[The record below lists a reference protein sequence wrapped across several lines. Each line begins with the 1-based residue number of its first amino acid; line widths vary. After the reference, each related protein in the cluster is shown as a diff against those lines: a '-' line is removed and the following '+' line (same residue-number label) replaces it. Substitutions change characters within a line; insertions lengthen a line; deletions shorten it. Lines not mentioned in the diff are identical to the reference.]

1 MQARSLAFT
10 SLVFAAFGSMS
21 GAAYADVTGAP
32 SRNLNNAGNSGP
44 TVQNQEVTAFTPRTP
59 DPYFQP
65 KGIPLEGPFRFYPS
79 LLVGVSY
86 DDNVFRT
93 PVATSDD
100 YFFTIAP
107 SLDLNY
113 NTSRATVDLFAN
125 AGFYE
130 YSRFTTLS
138 NSNYNTGLQGLYQIS
153 GAAYISGGAG
163 WALLSEPISSPN
175 TAGFQNEPTQ
185 YQDFNAHGE
194 WSYKPNR
201 LGVTIGGTYDA
212 YSFNS
217 ATRFPILNPAPPPA
231 TLPLPPLFNFDRNNQ
246 VAAGYVTV
254 SYDFS
259 PGYSAFITG
268 SYNNDNYTRPDF
280 RTDPVNG
287 ILRSSHG
294 FKVDG
299 GVSVLLGDLM
309 QGKVYLGYINQDYNQ
324 AHFFLIP
331 GTAGPQRLHN
341 VDGLDFG
348 ADLYWYPTE
357 LLTVHLGAA
366 RNLTNTTLAGASAG
380 DDRGVNLGLQYELT
394 RRIQLLGSFSYDD
407 TFYNGT
413 ARPLAFPTPL
423 PNRDDQTWSF
433 DVGGKWLISHYVN
446 ATLDYRYTD
455 RSSNTPNV
463 QYTDNTVMLGLN
475 LQI

>member
-1 MQARSLAFT
+1 MKARSLAFT
-10 SLVFAAFGSMS
+10 TLVFAAVGGMS
-21 GAAYADVTGAP
+21 SAAYADATTP
-32 SRNLNNAGNSGP
+32 SRNLNNAGNVGP
-44 TVQNQEVTAFTPRTP
+44 TVQNQEVTAFTPRAP

-93 PVATSDD
+93 PALQSDD
-100 YFFTIAP
+100 FFFTIAP

-130 YSRFTTLS
+130 YSKLTTVS
-138 NSNYNTGLQGLYQIS
+138 NSNYNTGIQGLYQIS
-153 GAAYISGGAG
+153 GASYVSGGAG
-163 WALLSEPISSPN
+163 WALLSEALSSPN
-175 TAGFQNEPTQ
+175 TAGFQNQPTQ
-185 YQDFNAHGE
+185 YQDANAHGE

-217 ATRFPILNPAPPPA
+217 ATRFPLPTVPP
-231 TLPLPPLFNFDRNNQ
+231 TPLPPLFNFDRNNQ

-259 PGYSAFITG
+259 PGYSAFVTG
-268 SYNNDNYTRPDF
+268 SYNNDNYSHTDF

-294 FKVDG
+294 YKVDA
-299 GVSVLLGDLM
+299 GVSMLLGDLV
-309 QGKVYLGYINQDYNQ
+309 QGKAFLGYISQDYNQ
-324 AHFFLIP
+324 SHFFFIP
-331 GTAGPQRLHN
+331 GTLGPQRLHD

-348 ADLYWYPTE
+348 ADIAWYPTE

-366 RNLTNTTLAGASAG
+366 RNLVNTTLAGASAG

-394 RRIQLLGSFSYDD
+394 RRIELNAQFGYDD
-407 TFYNGT
+407 IFYNGT
-413 ARPLAFPTPL
+413 ARPTALIPT
-423 PNRDDQTWSF
+423 PNRDDQTVSF
-433 DVGGKWLISHYVN
+433 GVGGKWLISHYVN

-455 RSSNTPNV
+455 RSSNIPSV
-463 QYTDNTVMLGLN
+463 SYTDNTVMLGLN

>member
-1 MQARSLAFT
+1 MKARSLAFT
-10 SLVFAAFGSMS
+10 SLVFGAFGSMS
-21 GAAYADVTGAP
+21 SAAFADATLP
-32 SRNLNNAGNSGP
+32 SSRNQNTAGSSGP
-44 TVQNQEVTAFTPRTP
+44 TVQNQEVTAFTARQT
-59 DPYFQP
+59 DPYFLP
-65 KGIPLEGPFRFYPS
+65 KGIPLEGPFRLYPS

-93 PVATSDD
+93 PALSADD
-100 YFFTIAP
+100 FFFTVAP

-130 YSRFTTLS
+130 YTKLTTVD
-138 NSNYNTGLQGLYQIS
+138 NSNYNTGIQGLYQIS
-153 GAAYISGGAG
+153 NAAYMSGGAG
-163 WALLSEPISSPN
+163 WALLSEPLSSPN
-175 TAGFQNEPTQ
+175 TAGFQSGPTQ
-185 YQDFNAHGE
+185 YQDANVHGE

-201 LGVTIGGTYDA
+201 LGVTVGGAYDA

-217 ATRFPILNPAPPPA
+217 APIFGGGR
-231 TLPLPPLFNFDRNNQ
+231 LFNFDRNNQ

-268 SYNNDNYTRPDF
+268 SYNNDNYTHTDF
-280 RTDPVNG
+280 RSDPVNG

-294 FKVDG
+294 YKVDA
-299 GVSVLLGDLM
+299 GVSMLLGDLVE
-309 QGKVYLGYINQDYNQ
+309 GKVFLGYISQDYNQ
-324 AHFFLIP
+324 AHFFFIP
-331 GTAGPQRLHN
+331 GTVGPQHLHD

-348 ADLYWYPTE
+348 ADITWYPTE
-357 LLTVHLGAA
+357 LLTVHLGAQ
-366 RNLTNTTLAGASAG
+366 RNLVNTTLAGASAG
-380 DDRGVNLGLQYELT
+380 DDSNVSLGLQYELT
-394 RRIQLLGSFSYDD
+394 RLIQLNASFAYDD
-407 TFYNGT
+407 IFYNGT
-413 ARPLAFPTPL
+413 AKPVAIPPE

-455 RSSNTPNV
+455 RSSNIPSV

>member
-1 MQARSLAFT
+1 MKARSLAFT
-10 SLVFAAFGSMS
+10 TLVFAAFGSMS

-44 TVQNQEVTAFTPRTP
+44 TVQNQEVTAFTPRAP

-93 PVATSDD
+93 PAAASDD
-100 YFFTIAP
+100 FFFTIAP

-130 YSRFTTLS
+130 YSRLTTVD
-138 NSNYNTGLQGLYQIS
+138 NSNYNSGVQGLYQIS
-153 GAAYISGGAG
+153 EAAYMSGGAG
-163 WALLSEPISSPN
+163 WALLSEPLSSPN
-175 TAGFQNEPTQ
+175 TAGFQAGPTQ
-185 YQDFNAHGE
+185 YQDANAHGE

-217 ATRFPILNPAPPPA
+217 APVIGGGRI
-231 TLPLPPLFNFDRNNQ
+231 FNFDRNNQ

-259 PGYSAFITG
+259 PGYSAFVTG
-268 SYNNDNYTRPDF
+268 SYNDDNYTRPDF

-294 FKVDG
+294 FKVDAG
-299 GVSVLLGDLM
+299 LSVLLGDLA

-324 AHFFLIP
+324 SHTFFIP
-331 GTAGPQRLHN
+331 GTAGPQVLHN

-366 RNLTNTTLAGASAG
+366 RNLVNTTLAGASAG
-380 DDRGVNLGLQYELT
+380 DDRGINLGLQYELT
-394 RRIQLLGSFSYDD
+394 RRIQLTGSFSYDD

-413 ARPLAFPTPL
+413 ARPLALPTPL
-423 PNRDDQTWSF
+423 PNRDDQTYSIG
-433 DVGGKWLISHYVN
+433 VGGKWLISHYVN

-455 RSSNTPNV
+455 RSSNIANV
-463 QYTDNTVMLGLN
+463 QYTDNTIMLGLN